1 MRKWWPLTAVCLGAF
16 ILLVD
21 VTIVNVAL
29 PSMADDLDASFSSLQ
44 WVIDAYALALA
55 ALLLASGSLAD
66 RFGHRRFYIYGLG
79 VFGLASLVCGL
90 APNAEVLIAA
100 RGVQGAG
107 GAAMFATAPALLLTS
122 YQGRDR
128 GTAFGV
134 WGAANGAAAA
144 AGPLLGGL
152 LTEHFSWPTI
162 FWVNLPIAAVAIA
175 MTLRVVRADQPADQ
189 PVGSPAGQPVGS
201 SADQPVGSPGHGA
214 RPGGTPARVDIPG
227 ATAFTVAA
235 ATLTY
240 GLIRGGEVGWTS
252 AEILATF
259 AVTALALVAFV
270 VIEHRTARR
279 GGAPMLDLALLRRPS
294 FAALMSGALLLQGGA
309 FGCLVLVS
317 LWLQSVLGLSPVGAG
332 LALTPM
338 AGASFLVAAVAGR
351 HIQRLA
357 PRLPIGVGLLFVAAG
372 MLLLRAG
379 MTADAGQTA
388 LMGGLVVAGIG
399 VGLATPV
406 LVSAATSTVPQRQA
420 GMAGGA
426 VNTFRQ
432 LGMTLAIAVLG
443 TVFTSRTAT
452 ALAGPGTVPDPDK
465 GASALAAGQAQHV
478 MDAAPPGHRDAA
490 HQLVHQAFATGLD
503 RVFLASALAAAVG
516 GLIVLALVRPPRRS
530 AAGGAA
536 TVRAAAVPG
545 HGGSA
550 GGGEGAGDGDGD
562 GAGDGH
568 GASDSDGVTHGGSA
582 SGRDGASDSDS
593 AGDRDGV
600 AHGGSASDSDSASDR
615 DGVRTAAAAGRRRA

>member
-29 PSMADDLDASFSSLQ
+29 PSMAADLGASFTSLQ
-44 WVIDAYALALA
+44 WVIDGYALALA

-66 RFGHRRFYIYGLG
+66 RFGHRRSYVWGLG

-100 RGVQGAG
+100 RVAQGVG

-162 FWVNLPIAAVAIA
+162 FWVNLPIAAAAIA
-175 MTLRVVRADQPADQ
+175 TTLRVVTADR
-189 PVGSPAGQPVGS
+189 PAGRPT
-201 SADQPVGSPGHGA
+201 GSPGHGA
-214 RPGGTPARVDIPG
+214 RLSGASARVDIPG
-227 ATAFTVAA
+227 ATAFTVSIAA
-235 ATLTY
+235 LTY
-240 GLIRGGEVGWTS
+240 GLIRGGEVGWVSSGT
-252 AEILATF
+252 LAAF
-259 AVTALALVAFV
+259 AVTATALIAFV

-279 GGAPMLDLALLRRPS
+279 GSTPMLDLALLRRPS

-309 FGCLVLVS
+309 FGWLVLVS

-332 LALTPM
+332 LALTPL
-338 AGASFLVAAVAGR
+338 AGASFLVAAAAGR
-351 HIQRLA
+351 HLQRLG
-357 PRLPIGVGLLFVAAG
+357 PRLPIGIGLLSVAAG

-388 LMGGLVVAGIG
+388 LMAGLVVTGIG

-406 LVSAATSTVPQRQA
+406 LVSAATSAVPPRQA

-432 LGMTLAIAVLG
+432 LGMTLAIAVFG
-443 TVFTSRTAT
+443 TLFTSRTA
-452 ALAGPGTVPDPDK
+452 AVLAGPGTVPDPGQ
-465 GASALAAGQAQHV
+465 GASALAAGQARHLV
-478 MDAAPPGHRDAA
+478 EAAPAA
-490 HQLVHQAFATGLD
+490 HRSAARQLVHAAFATGLD
-503 RVFLASALAAAVG
+503 RVFLAAALAAALG
-516 GLIVLALVRPPRRS
+516 GLIVLVFVRPS
-530 AAGGAA
+530 HGTAAVAA
-536 TVRAAAVPG
+536 TGRATARAQGSSQAVG
-545 HGGSA
+545 QGT
-550 GGGEGAGDGDGD
+550 GDVEEQEPD
-562 GAGDGH
+562 GARVPVQ
-568 GASDSDGVTHGGSA
+568 APVTAQS
-582 SGRDGASDSDS
+582 
-593 AGDRDGV
+593 
-600 AHGGSASDSDSASDR
+600 
-615 DGVRTAAAAGRRRA
+615 TAAAADRKRA

>member
-29 PSMADDLDASFSSLQ
+29 PSMADDLDASFTSLQ
-44 WVIDAYALALA
+44 WVIDGYALALA

-66 RFGHRRFYIYGLG
+66 RFGHRRFYVYGLAL
-79 VFGLASLVCGL
+79 FAAASLVCGL
-90 APNAEVLIAA
+90 APSVGVLIAA
-100 RGVQGAG
+100 RVVQGIG
-107 GAAMFATAPALLLTS
+107 GAAMFATAPALLLAS

-152 LTEHFSWPTI
+152 LTEHISWPTI

-175 MTLRVVRADQPADQ
+175 MTLRVVRPDQPRTA
-189 PVGSPAGQPVGS
+189 
-201 SADQPVGSPGHGA
+201 SAK
-214 RPGGTPARVDIPG
+214 ARVDLAG

-235 ATLTY
+235 GSLTY
-240 GLIRGGEVGWTS
+240 GLIRGGEAGWTG
-252 AEILATF
+252 AETLATF

-294 FAALMSGALLLQGGA
+294 FAGLMSGALLLQGSA

-317 LWLQSVLGLSPVGAG
+317 LWLQSVLGLSPVAAG
-332 LALTPM
+332 LALTPL
-338 AGASFLVAAVAGR
+338 AAASFVVAVFAGR

-357 PRLPIGVGLLFVAAG
+357 PRVPIGAGLLLVAAG

-379 MTADAGQTA
+379 MTADAGRA
-388 LMGGLVVAGIG
+388 SLLWGLVVTGIG

-406 LVSAATSTVPQRQA
+406 LVSAATSTVPPQRA

-443 TVFTSRTAT
+443 AVFTNRAA
-452 ALAGPGTVPDPDK
+452 ALLADSGTVPDAGQ
-465 GASALAAGQAQHV
+465 GAAALAAGQAQHLV
-478 MDAAPPGHRDAA
+478 DAAPAAHHDAA
-490 HQLVHQAFATGLD
+490 QRLVHQAFATGLD
-503 RVFLASALAAAVG
+503 RVFLLSAIAAALG
-516 GLIVLALVRPPRRS
+516 GLIVLALVRPPARAATGVTGGGPS
-530 AAGGAA
+530 AA
-536 TVRAAAVPG
+536 
-545 HGGSA
+545 SA
-550 GGGEGAGDGDGD
+550 P
-562 GAGDGH
+562 
-568 GASDSDGVTHGGSA
+568 SPRRDSVSTGV
-582 SGRDGASDSDS
+582 
-593 AGDRDGV
+593 
-600 AHGGSASDSDSASDR
+600 
-615 DGVRTAAAAGRRRA
+615 

>member
-29 PSMADDLDASFSSLQ
+29 PSMADDLDASFTSLQ
-44 WVIDAYALALA
+44 WVIDGYALALA

-66 RFGHRRFYIYGLG
+66 RFGHRRCYVYGLG
-79 VFGLASLVCGL
+79 LFALASLVCGL
-90 APNAEVLIAA
+90 APDAGVLIAA
-100 RGVQGAG
+100 RVVQGAG

-152 LTEHFSWPTI
+152 LTEQISWPTI
-162 FWVNLPIAAVAIA
+162 FWVNLPVAAVAIA
-175 MTLRVVRADQPADQ
+175 MTLRVVRADQPRE
-189 PVGSPAGQPVGS
+189 PSGS
-201 SADQPVGSPGHGA
+201 GA
-214 RPGGTPARVDIPG
+214 PARIDVPG

-240 GLIRGGEVGWTS
+240 GLIRGGDAGWAS
-252 AEILATF
+252 AEILAAF
-259 AVTALALVAFV
+259 AVTVLALAAFV
-270 VIEHRTARR
+270 VIEHRAARR
-279 GGAPMLDLALLRRPS
+279 GGVPMLDLALLRRPS
-294 FAALMSGALLLQGGA
+294 FAGLMSGALLLQGSA

-317 LWLQSVLGLSPVGAG
+317 LWLQSVLGLGPVAAG
-332 LALTPM
+332 LALTPL
-338 AGASFLVAAVAGR
+338 AGASFLVSAVAGR

-372 MLLLRAG
+372 MLSLRAG
-379 MTADAGQTA
+379 MTADAGRA
-388 LMGGLVVAGIG
+388 SLIGGLVVTGIG

-406 LVSAATSTVPQRQA
+406 LVSAATSTVPPRRA

-443 TVFTSRTAT
+443 AVFTSRTAT
-452 ALAGPGTVPDPDK
+452 ALAGSGTVPDADK
-465 GASALAAGQAQHV
+465 SAAALAAGQARHV
-478 MDAAPPGHRDAA
+478 LDAAPPAHRDAA
-490 HQLVHQAFATGLD
+490 RHVVHQAFAAGLD
-503 RVFLASALAAAVG
+503 RVFLLSSLAAALG
-516 GLIVLALVRPPRRS
+516 GLIVLALVRPPN
-530 AAGGAA
+530 
-536 TVRAAAVPG
+536 
-545 HGGSA
+545 
-550 GGGEGAGDGDGD
+550 
-562 GAGDGH
+562 
-568 GASDSDGVTHGGSA
+568 
-582 SGRDGASDSDS
+582 
-593 AGDRDGV
+593 
-600 AHGGSASDSDSASDR
+600 
-615 DGVRTAAAAGRRRA
+615 RTAAPGGDAPAGPARRPRRDSVSSAM

>member
-29 PSMADDLDASFSSLQ
+29 PSMADDLDASFASLQ
-44 WVIDAYALALA
+44 WVIDAYSLALA

-66 RFGHRRFYIYGLG
+66 RFGHRRLYLYGLA
-79 VFGLASLVCGL
+79 VFGLASLLCGL
-90 APNAEVLIAA
+90 APTAAVLITA
-100 RGVQGAG
+100 RVLQGVG

-152 LTEHFSWPTI
+152 LTEHLSWPMI

-175 MTLRVVRADQPADQ
+175 MTLRVVRADEQRAP
-189 PVGSPAGQPVGS
+189 S
-201 SADQPVGSPGHGA
+201 GA
-214 RPGGTPARVDIPG
+214 APGGAAPARIDVPG

-235 ATLTY
+235 GTLTY
-240 GLIRGGEVGWTS
+240 GLIRGSDAGWTS
-252 AEILATF
+252 AGTLATF
-259 AVTALALVAFV
+259 AVTVVAVVAFA

-294 FAALMSGALLLQGGA
+294 FAGLMGGALLLQGGA

-317 LWLQSVLGLSPVGAG
+317 LWLQSLLGLGAVAAG

-338 AGASFLVAAVAGR
+338 AAASFLVAAVGGR
-351 HIQRLA
+351 HLQRFA
-357 PRLPIGVGLLFVAAG
+357 PRLPIGAGLLCIAAG

-379 MTADAGQTA
+379 MAADAGRA
-388 LMGGLVVAGIG
+388 SLAWGLVVTGVG

-406 LVSAATSTVPQRQA
+406 LVSAAASTVPQRQA

-426 VNTFRQ
+426 VNAFRQ

-443 TVFTSRTAT
+443 AVFTSRTAA
-452 ALAGPGTVPDPDK
+452 ALSDAGTVPDPDG
-465 GASALAAGQAQHV
+465 GAAALAAGQAQRLTE
-478 MDAAPPGHRDAA
+478 AAPPAHRDAA
-490 HQLVHQAFATGLD
+490 VRVVHEAFATGLD
-503 RVFLASALAAAVG
+503 AVFLWSALAAALG
-516 GLIVLALVRPPRRS
+516 GVLVLALVRPPRDAG
-530 AAGGAA
+530 AAGTGGDTGAA
-536 TVRAAAVPG
+536 RRTGTSGTSSTSVEA
-545 HGGSA
+545 
-550 GGGEGAGDGDGD
+550 GAGAKG
-562 GAGDGH
+562 
-568 GASDSDGVTHGGSA
+568 
-582 SGRDGASDSDS
+582 
-593 AGDRDGV
+593 
-600 AHGGSASDSDSASDR
+600 
-615 DGVRTAAAAGRRRA
+615 

>member
-29 PSMADDLDASFSSLQ
+29 PSMADDLDASFTSLQ
-44 WVIDAYALALA
+44 WVIDGYALALA

-66 RFGHRRFYIYGLG
+66 RFGHRRCYVYGLAL
-79 VFGLASLVCGL
+79 FALASLVCGL
-90 APNAEVLIAA
+90 APSVGVLIAA
-100 RGVQGAG
+100 RVVQGVG

-152 LTEHFSWPTI
+152 LTEHISWPTI

-175 MTLRVVRADQPADQ
+175 MTLRVVRPDQLRTA
-189 PVGSPAGQPVGS
+189 
-201 SADQPVGSPGHGA
+201 PGHGA
-214 RPGGTPARVDIPG
+214 PARIDVPG
-227 ATAFTVAA
+227 AAAFTLAA
-235 ATLTY
+235 GALTY
-240 GLIRGGEVGWTS
+240 GLIRGGEAGWTG
-252 AEILATF
+252 AETLATF

-279 GGAPMLDLALLRRPS
+279 GGAPMLDLTLLRRPS
-294 FAALMSGALLLQGGA
+294 FAGLMSGALLLQGSA

-317 LWLQSVLGLSPVGAG
+317 LWLQSVLGLSPVAAG
-332 LALTPM
+332 LALTPL
-338 AGASFLVAAVAGR
+338 AAASFVVAVFAGR

-357 PRLPIGVGLLFVAAG
+357 PRVPIGGGLLLVAAG
-372 MLLLRAG
+372 MLLLRVG
-379 MTADAGQTA
+379 MTAEAGRA
-388 LMGGLVVAGIG
+388 SLLWGLVVTGVG

-406 LVSAATSTVPQRQA
+406 LVSAATSTVPPQRA

-443 TVFTSRTAT
+443 AVFTSRTAEVF
-452 ALAGPGTVPDPDK
+452 AASGAVPDADK
-465 GASALAAGQAQHV
+465 GAAGLAAGQAQHLV
-478 MDAAPPGHRDAA
+478 EAAPAARHDAAQH
-490 HQLVHQAFATGLD
+490 LVHQAFATGLD
-503 RVFLASALAAAVG
+503 RVFLLSASAAALG
-516 GLIVLALVRPPRRS
+516 GLIVLALVRPPGRP
-530 AAGGAA
+530 AQ
-536 TVRAAAVPG
+536 RAD
-545 HGGSA
+545 
-550 GGGEGAGDGDGD
+550 GGGP
-562 GAGDGH
+562 
-568 GASDSDGVTHGGSA
+568 
-582 SGRDGASDSDS
+582 
-593 AGDRDGV
+593 
-600 AHGGSASDSDSASDR
+600 
-615 DGVRTAAAAGRRRA
+615 RTATPEQSRREDSVTSGV

>member
-1 MRKWWPLTAVCLGAF
+1 MGSTEVSHTRRRDRAETMRSLPVPDIELDPNGEPDMRKWWPLTAVCLGAF

-29 PSMADDLDASFSSLQ
+29 PSMAEDLDASFTSLQ
-44 WVIDAYALALA
+44 WVIDGYALALA

-66 RFGHRRFYIYGLG
+66 RFGHRRAYVYGLG
-79 VFGLASLVCGL
+79 LFALASLVCGL
-90 APNAEVLIAA
+90 APTAGVLIAA
-100 RGVQGAG
+100 RVVQGAG

-152 LTEHFSWPTI
+152 LTEHISWPTI

-175 MTLRVVRADQPADQ
+175 MTLRVVRPDQRREP
-189 PVGSPAGQPVGS
+189 S
-201 SADQPVGSPGHGA
+201 SGHG
-214 RPGGTPARVDIPG
+214 GPARIDVPG
-227 ATAFTVAA
+227 AIAFTVAA

-240 GLIRGGEVGWTS
+240 GLIRGGDAGWTS

-259 AVTALALVAFV
+259 AVTVLALVAFV
-270 VIEHRTARR
+270 VVEHRTARR
-279 GGAPMLDLALLRRPS
+279 GGVPMLDLALLRRPS
-294 FAALMSGALLLQGGA
+294 FAGLMSGALLLQGSA

-317 LWLQSVLGLSPVGAG
+317 LWLQSVLGLGPVTAG
-332 LALTPM
+332 LALTPL

-357 PRLPIGVGLLFVAAG
+357 PRLPIGIGLLFVAAG

-379 MTADAGQTA
+379 MAADAGRA
-388 LMGGLVVAGIG
+388 SLMAGLVVTGIG

-406 LVSAATSTVPQRQA
+406 LVSAATSTVPPQRA

-443 TVFTSRTAT
+443 AVFTSRTAT
-452 ALAGPGTVPDPDK
+452 ALAGSGTVPDADE
-465 GASALAAGQAQHV
+465 GAAALAAGQARHM
-478 MDAAPPGHRDAA
+478 MDAAPAA
-490 HQLVHQAFATGLD
+490 HREAAEHLVHQAFAAGLD
-503 RVFLASALAAAVG
+503 RVFLLSSLAAALG
-516 GLIVLALVRPPRRS
+516 GLIVLALVRPPSRP
-530 AAGGAA
+530 ATPGGGAA
-536 TVRAAAVPG
+536 AEPEGRPRRDSVSSAV
-545 HGGSA
+545 
-550 GGGEGAGDGDGD
+550 
-562 GAGDGH
+562 
-568 GASDSDGVTHGGSA
+568 
-582 SGRDGASDSDS
+582 
-593 AGDRDGV
+593 
-600 AHGGSASDSDSASDR
+600 
-615 DGVRTAAAAGRRRA
+615 

>member
-1 MRKWWPLTAVCLGAF
+1 MRKWWPLTAICLGAF

-29 PSMADDLDASFSSLQ
+29 PSMAADLGASFASLQ
-44 WVIDAYALALA
+44 WVIDGYALALA

-66 RFGHRRFYIYGLG
+66 RFGHRRSYVYGLG

-90 APNAEVLIAA
+90 APDAEVLIAA
-100 RGVQGAG
+100 RVVQGVG
-107 GAAMFATAPALLLTS
+107 GAAMFATAPALLLAS

-162 FWVNLPIAAVAIA
+162 FWVNLPVAAAAIA
-175 MTLRVVRADQPADQ
+175 TTLRVVRADR
-189 PVGSPAGQPVGS
+189 PAGP
-201 SADQPVGSPGHGA
+201 PGHGGRLNGA
-214 RPGGTPARVDIPG
+214 PARVDVAG
-227 ATAFTVAA
+227 AAAFTVAA

-240 GLIRGGEVGWTS
+240 GLIRGGEAGWAS
-252 AEILATF
+252 AETLAAF
-259 AVTALALVAFV
+259 AVTASALLAFV

-279 GGAPMLDLALLRRPS
+279 GRAPMLDLALLRRPS

-332 LALTPM
+332 LALTPL
-338 AGASFLVAAVAGR
+338 AGASFLVAAAAGR
-351 HIQRLA
+351 HLQRLA
-357 PRLPIGVGLLFVAAG
+357 PRLPIGIGLLSVAAG

-379 MTADAGQTA
+379 MTADAGRTA
-388 LMGGLVVAGIG
+388 LMAGLVVTGIG

-406 LVSAATSTVPQRQA
+406 LVSAATSTVPPRQA

-432 LGMTLAIAVLG
+432 LGMTLAIAVFG
-443 TVFTSRTAT
+443 TVFTSRTA
-452 ALAGPGTVPDPDK
+452 AVLAGPGTVPDPEQS
-465 GASALAAGQAQHV
+465 ASALAAGQARRLV
-478 MDAAPPGHRDAA
+478 DAAPAA
-490 HQLVHQAFATGLD
+490 DRSAARQLVHAAFATGLD
-503 RVFLASALAAAVG
+503 RVFSVAALAAALG
-516 GLIVLALVRPPRRS
+516 GLLVLVLVRPSHGTAAVATPAPATARGQDGS
-530 AAGGAA
+530 EAAGQ
-536 TVRAAAVPG
+536 
-545 HGGSA
+545 
-550 GGGEGAGDGDGD
+550 GAGDIEGWGPHE
-562 GAGDGH
+562 AQ
-568 GASDSDGVTHGGSA
+568 APVPAPATPRS
-582 SGRDGASDSDS
+582 
-593 AGDRDGV
+593 
-600 AHGGSASDSDSASDR
+600 
-615 DGVRTAAAAGRRRA
+615 TAAADGRGRA

>member
-29 PSMADDLDASFSSLQ
+29 PSMAADLGASFTSLQ
-44 WVIDAYALALA
+44 WVIDGYALALA
-55 ALLLASGSLAD
+55 ALLLAAGSLAD
-66 RFGHRRFYIYGLG
+66 RFGHRRSYVYGLG

-90 APNAEVLIAA
+90 APNAEVLIAG
-100 RGVQGAG
+100 RVVQGVG
-107 GAAMFATAPALLLTS
+107 GAAMFATAPALLLAS

-162 FWVNLPIAAVAIA
+162 FWVNLPIAAAAIA
-175 MTLRVVRADQPADQ
+175 TTLRVVRTDQPT
-189 PVGSPAGQPVGS
+189 GSPS
-201 SADQPVGSPGHGA
+201 HGA
-214 RPGGTPARVDIPG
+214 RLSGARARVDIPG
-227 ATAFTVAA
+227 AAAFTIAA

-240 GLIRGGEVGWTS
+240 GLIRGGEVGWAS
-252 AEILATF
+252 AETLAAF
-259 AVTALALVAFV
+259 AVTASALLAFV

-279 GGAPMLDLALLRRPS
+279 GSAPMLDLALLRRPS

-332 LALTPM
+332 LALTPL
-338 AGASFLVAAVAGR
+338 AGASFLVAAAAGR
-351 HIQRLA
+351 HLQRLA
-357 PRLPIGVGLLFVAAG
+357 PRLPIGIGLLSVAAG

-379 MTADAGQTA
+379 MTADAGRTA
-388 LMGGLVVAGIG
+388 LMAGLVVTGIG

-406 LVSAATSTVPQRQA
+406 LVSAATSTVPPRQA

-432 LGMTLAIAVLG
+432 LGMTLAIAVFG
-443 TVFTSRTAT
+443 TIFTSRTA
-452 ALAGPGTVPDPDK
+452 AVLAGPGTVPDPGQ
-465 GASALAAGQAQHV
+465 GASALAAGQARGLV
-478 MDAAPPGHRDAA
+478 DAAPAA
-490 HQLVHQAFATGLD
+490 DRSAVQQLVRAAFAAGLD
-503 RVFLASALAAAVG
+503 RVFVVSALAAALG
-516 GLIVLALVRPPRRS
+516 GLIVLVFVRPS
-530 AAGGAA
+530 HGTAAVAA
-536 TVRAAAVPG
+536 TGHATARGQGGSKAVGQGAGEIEGWGPDEAQVPVPAPVTARSTAAV
-545 HGGSA
+545 
-550 GGGEGAGDGDGD
+550 D
-562 GAGDGH
+562 
-568 GASDSDGVTHGGSA
+568 
-582 SGRDGASDSDS
+582 
-593 AGDRDGV
+593 
-600 AHGGSASDSDSASDR
+600 
-615 DGVRTAAAAGRRRA
+615 GRRRA